1 METKDINEIRELN
14 FVLDYIENK
23 KLYPVE
29 VIQKATEMSVLRKS

>member
-1 METKDINEIRELN
+1 MNNNNINESKELN